1 MLALWMSIKTKL
13 IKTTYWHNFMLSISH
28 IGCHLSIFFPLDR
41 IRVLN
46 PFREHTYPKLM
57 GTLPSYR
64 KKVTFKTHI
73 PLLTNLRS
81 RAKISKLW
89 DGKKCTKTIVWC
101 TSQIKPRFQ
110 GTICPHQSSHFIL
123 TQQVTTDYAQFLFQA
138 LVSFYQYH
146 KSRLTY
152 PSLILVMLPF

>member
-1 MLALWMSIKTKL
+1 MTQFDAFYFPYRVWCF
-13 IKTTYWHNFMLSISH
+13 N
-28 IGCHLSIFFPLDR
+28 FFPLHR

-57 GTLPSYR
+57 ATLPSYR

-81 RAKISKLW
+81 RAKIFKLW
-89 DGKKCTKTIVWC
+89 DGKKCTKTIVWR
-101 TSQIKPRFQ
+101 TSQIIPRFQ
-110 GTICPHQSSHFIL
+110 GTFWPRQSSHFIQ
-123 TQQVTTDYAQFLFQA
+123 TQQVTLTDYAQFLFQA

-152 PSLILVMLPF
+152 P